1 MDLEK
6 KRIELYML
14 SAARDAGIP
23 IPTGEEPRE
32 EPDFTFTQAIP
43 PLGIETSEVLRPA
56 SSNFGIVP
64 VEEESFHRA
73 VIASSQ
79 AAYYAEPNAR
89 VIHVNVYFAN
99 TRGAKSDKRKMIDA
113 LTQFV
118 KANHHRANPV
128 VTFMRND
135 TQTPEGFDAIT
146 IIAESGRG
154 DWWSGEGGGYQLS
167 DVRPQVE
174 ARIRA
179 KDKLVPTYRSNLPT
193 GAQLWLL
200 LYTGVTVPRSMM
212 IPHGAEEWTIPF
224 QFDRV
229 FWFVALERQ
238 YVEIRRSQTA
248 VA

>member
-1 MDLEK
+1 MDPEK
-6 KRIELYML
+6 KRIEQYML
-14 SAARDAGIP
+14 SAARDAGVP
-23 IPTGEEPRE
+23 IPTGEEPGE
-32 EPDFTFTQAIP
+32 EPDFRFTQQNP

-64 VEEESFHRA
+64 VEEESFHSA

-89 VIHVNVYFAN
+89 LVHVNVYFSN
-99 TRGAKSDKRKMIDA
+99 TRGAKSDKRKMADA

-118 KANHHRANPV
+118 KANHHRANPA
-128 VTFMRND
+128 VTFMRD
-135 TQTPEGFDAIT
+135 ETQTPEGFDTIT
-146 IIAESGRG
+146 IIAESDRG

-179 KDKLVPTYRSNLPT
+179 KDKLVPTYSSNLLP

-200 LYTGVTVPRSMM
+200 LYTGVTVARSMM
-212 IPHGAEEWTIPF
+212 IPHGAEEWMIPF

-229 FWFVALERQ
+229 FWFVDLERQ
-238 YVEIRRSQTA
+238 FIEIPRA
-248 VA
+248 